1 MPAAANAA
9 GHRRSVL
16 ILYPM
21 PDRNKRQ
28 HRPAHYHNRGDR
40 QGHDRPRPP
49 SRKVDHDKRDG
60 RNDNQIHVPVLDQG
74 DGLMGHD
81 HRRVIAIDGP
91 GAAGKS
97 TVADELARHLGAM
110 LFDTGAIYRAVT
122 LAARRLGIEVS
133 DADALTELARR
144 TPISLRPASIDDGRQ
159 VDVLLDGEDVTWEI
173 RTPDIDSN
181 VSAVSAHQG
190 VRSALL
196 HTQRAIAD
204 DALVVM
210 VGRDIGTVVVPD
222 AGVKIFLNASAAER
236 ARRRLVDLRAK
247 GIDATFDSV
256 LADLQARDEYDSSRK
271 VAPLRAADDAVVID
285 SDGRT
290 VQEIVREIE
299 SLAEAR
305 WAASVAKA

>member
-1 MPAAANAA
+1 
-9 GHRRSVL
+9 
-16 ILYPM
+16 
-21 PDRNKRQ
+21 
-28 HRPAHYHNRGDR
+28 
-40 QGHDRPRPP
+40 
-49 SRKVDHDKRDG
+49 
-60 RNDNQIHVPVLDQG
+60 
-74 DGLMGHD
+74 MGHD

-97 TVADELARHLGAM
+97 TVADELARHLGAL

-122 LAARRLGIEVS
+122 LAARRQGIDVS
-133 DADALTELARR
+133 DAGALTDLARR

-196 HTQRAIAD
+196 HTQRDIAN
-204 DALVVM
+204 DALGVM

-222 AGVKIFLNASAAER
+222 AGLKIFLNASVAER

-256 LADLQARDEYDSSRK
+256 LADLQARDDYDSRRE
-271 VAPLRAADDAVVID
+271 VAPLRAADDAVMID

-290 VQEIVREIE
+290 VQEIVQEIE
-299 SLAEAR
+299 SLAESR